1 LPRLRR
7 AGADVIIG
15 LSHSG
20 IGTLK
25 ETPGAENATRALA
38 SMWGFGSGFDA
49 LIGGHTHQLYP
60 IPAGDTLSG
69 QAMIAGDSGLTPLV
83 MPGFFGSHLGVIDL
97 ELCHDGQRWRV
108 GQHRTELRPVAQR
121 SPDGGCLVSLVATA
135 PQIAEI
141 ARPDHAAMVGLLAK
155 PVGRSLV
162 PLHSYFALIGE
173 TPIQQLLGAA
183 QKDHIGRLLQDTP
196 FAGLPL
202 ISAVA
207 PFKAGGRGGPDNFT
221 DLPAG
226 ELTERSISDLYIH
239 PNTAVALCLTGADL
253 MQWLERAV
261 SLFHQIAPG
270 TQDAPLIDPAF
281 PAFNFD
287 IFQGVSFQIDLTQP
301 ARFDAQGVEIRAD
314 AQRIRAVRLNGLPLA
329 KDARVVVATNSY
341 RASGGAGFAGA
352 DCRHVILESGQPIRQ
367 VLQSYIRE
375 NKFVRPAHTAD
386 WHFKPCPRTS
396 VTFDSAPEAARH
408 MLNPA
413 LAVIGLQ
420 TSGFMR
426 FRLLL

>member
-1 LPRLRR
+1 
-7 AGADVIIG
+7 
-15 LSHSG
+15 
-20 IGTLK
+20 
-25 ETPGAENATRALA
+25 
-38 SMWGFGSGFDA
+38 
-49 LIGGHTHQLYP
+49 
-60 IPAGDTLSG
+60 
-69 QAMIAGDSGLTPLV
+69 
-83 MPGFFGSHLGVIDL
+83 
-97 ELCHDGQRWRV
+97 
-108 GQHRTELRPVAQR
+108 
-121 SPDGGCLVSLVATA
+121 
-135 PQIAEI
+135 
-141 ARPDHAAMVGLLAK
+141 
-155 PVGRSLV
+155 
-162 PLHSYFALIGE
+162 
-173 TPIQQLLGAA
+173 
-183 QKDHIGRLLQDTP
+183 
-196 FAGLPL
+196 
-202 ISAVA
+202 
-207 PFKAGGRGGPDNFT
+207 
-221 DLPAG
+221 
-226 ELTERSISDLYIH
+226 
-239 PNTAVALCLTGADL
+239 